1 MATAA
6 AEPVRAVASERPGQL
21 WAGLRYWLG
30 NWKLS
35 AGLILILL
43 LVVFSI
49 VGLGFVTW
57 DDTVVGATPRSAP
70 PSLKYLLGTDNVG
83 RSMMALMVYGIPT
96 SLEIGLIAGLVG
108 VAVGTLLGLVTG
120 YFRGPLDAVIRTI
133 ADITL
138 TIPSLMIL
146 VVIAAYFRTTTVELT
161 ALIVAIFAWAGP
173 TRAIRS
179 QTLTL
184 RERGFIRVSKLSGKT
199 ELEIIILDIMPN
211 LLPYIIAGLVGS
223 VAGGILA
230 SVGIQLLGLGPLF
243 TPNLGMILQFAFNG
257 GALFQGMWWWWGPP
271 TAALLI
277 LFIGLFLI
285 SLALDEWANPR
296 LRERVG

>member
-1 MATAA
+1 
-6 AEPVRAVASERPGQL
+6 V
-21 WAGLRYWLG
+21 
-30 NWKLS
+30 
-35 AGLILILL
+35 LL

-49 VGLGFVTW
+49 VGLGSVTW
-57 DDTVVGATPRSAP
+57 DDTVVGAAPRSAP
-70 PSLKYLLGTDNVG
+70 PSPRYLLGTDNVG

-211 LLPYIIAGLVGS
+211 LLPYIIAQLVGS

-271 TAALLI
+271 TVALLI